1 MVPLPCSAQHLPAQE
16 GSRRSP
22 FLKERRGLRLAPLPA
37 VSTPRG
43 RDLPSFSFDFW
54 GEQRSISAWGHPR
67 LPLPFPWSPACFS
80 VLSLGLGLPRAARKG
95 PSIIFSGEGTGPCSL
110 LPTPLTLL
118 RSGGGLLLRE
128 WGRRSGRGCPW
139 LSARRQAW

>member
-1 MVPLPCSAQHLPAQE
+1 MAPLPHSAQHLPAQE

-22 FLKERRGLRLAPLPA
+22 FLKDRRGLRLAPLPA
-37 VSTPRG
+37 VSTPSG

-54 GEQRSISAWGHPR
+54 GKWKSISAWGHPR
-67 LPLPFPWSPACFS
+67 LPLPFPQFPEPLVCPQPGAGF
-80 VLSLGLGLPRAARKG
+80 A
-95 PSIIFSGEGTGPCSL
+95 PSSREGTHHHFLRPRDRSPSP

-128 WGRRSGRGCPW
+128 
-139 LSARRQAW
+139 